1 MTAQPHQHRDREPGP
16 ADSPRRTS
24 GPPPGGNT
32 ASGAGRHSRGERL
45 ACTAHEAAR
54 LASLSRVLR
63 YDQMRRSNLVG
74 VKAGRWRLLT
84 CQHQL
89 FPGIAS

>member
-1 MTAQPHQHRDREPGP
+1 MTAQPREHRGREPGP

-32 ASGAGRHSRGERL
+32 VGGAGRHSRGGWLTCPAYKTTRL
-45 ACTAHEAAR
+45 ADLFH
-54 LASLSRVLR
+54 VLLD
-63 YDQMRRSNLVG
+63 DQMRRSNLVG
-74 VKAGRWRLLT
+74 VKAGRWRLIT